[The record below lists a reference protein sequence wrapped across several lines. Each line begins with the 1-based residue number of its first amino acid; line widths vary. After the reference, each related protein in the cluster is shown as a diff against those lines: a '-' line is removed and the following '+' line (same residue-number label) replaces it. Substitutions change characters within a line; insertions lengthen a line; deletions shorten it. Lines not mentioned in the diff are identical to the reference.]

1 MRTLGY
7 ITAITMAAATAG
19 LGLLATG
26 QALLVPRRACDWS
39 R

>member
-7 ITAITMAAATAG
+7 ITAITIAAAAG